1 MQRSR
6 RLIILILLIAASA
19 AAGFYANHFF
29 SGHNEK
35 ERVASANPVT
45 AHPRRPDFRLPDL
58 DGNLQSIDNWNNQVI
73 MVNFWATWCPPCRE
87 EMPELESFHA
97 AHEKDD
103 AVVLG
108 LNTEVIDK
116 QRILDF
122 LDEYFISY
130 PNFIVGP
137 VAESPLGRI
146 PGLPTTFV
154 LNPEGEL
161 VARQVGGVTRE
172 MIENF
177 IDKWEAKNP

>member
-1 MQRSR
+1 LSDYR
-6 RLIILILLIAASA
+6 
-19 AAGFYANHFF
+19 G
-29 SGHNEK
+29 K
-35 ERVASANPVT
+35 
-45 AHPRRPDFRLPDL
+45 
-58 DGNLQSIDNWNNQVI
+58 WVI
-73 MVNFWATWCPPCRE
+73 VNYWATWCPPCRE

-97 AHEKDD
+97 AHAKDH

-122 LDEYFISY
+122 LDENFISY

-137 VAESPLGRI
+137 VAETPLGRI

-154 LNPEGEL
+154 ITPKGEL
-161 VARQVGGVTRE
+161 VARQVGAVTRE

-177 IDKWEAKNP
+177 INKWEAKNP

>member
-1 MQRSR
+1 MQ
-6 RLIILILLIAASA
+6 
-19 AAGFYANHFF
+19 
-29 SGHNEK
+29 
-35 ERVASANPVT
+35 
-45 AHPRRPDFRLPDL
+45 FRLHPVDFESVMKKIFSLLLFLVATAVAAEPVDMTLTDL
-58 DGNLQSIDNWNNQVI
+58 DGKQVKLSDYRGKWVI
-73 MVNFWATWCPPCRE
+73 VNYWATWCPPCRE

-97 AHEKDD
+97 AHEKKD

-116 QRILDF
+116 QRIIDF
-122 LDEYFISY
+122 LRENFISY

-154 LNPEGEL
+154 VTPEGEL
-161 VARQVGGVTRE
+161 VARQVGGITRE

-177 IDKWEAKNP
+177 IDKWEAKKTPDQ

>member
-1 MQRSR
+1 MKKISV
-6 RLIILILLIAASA
+6 LLLFLFATA
-19 AAGFYANHFF
+19 AAA
-29 SGHNEK
+29 E
-35 ERVASANPVT
+35 PVDMSLT
-45 AHPRRPDFRLPDL
+45 GL
-58 DGNLQSIDNWNNQVI
+58 DGKPVKLSDYRGKWVI
-73 MVNFWATWCPPCRE
+73 VNYWATWCPPCRE

-122 LDEYFISY
+122 LDENFISY

-154 LNPEGEL
+154 LTPEGEL

-172 MIENF
+172 MIESF
-177 IDKWEAKNP
+177 IDKWEAKKP

>member
-1 MQRSR
+1 MKKISA
-6 RLIILILLIAASA
+6 LLLFLFATAVAA
-19 AAGFYANHFF
+19 
-29 SGHNEK
+29 E
-35 ERVASANPVT
+35 PVDMT
-45 AHPRRPDFRLPDL
+45 LTDL
-58 DGNLQSIDNWNNQVI
+58 DGKQVKLSDYRGKWVI
-73 MVNFWATWCPPCRE
+73 VNYWATWCPPCRE

>member
-1 MQRSR
+1 MQSR
-6 RLIILILLIAASA
+6 LHPVDLESAMKKILALLFILVATAVSA
-19 AAGFYANHFF
+19 
-29 SGHNEK
+29 E
-35 ERVASANPVT
+35 PVDMT
-45 AHPRRPDFRLPDL
+45 LTDL
-58 DGNLQSIDNWNNQVI
+58 DGKQVKLSDYRGKWVI
-73 MVNFWATWCPPCRE
+73 VNYWATWCPPCRE

-97 AHEKDD
+97 AHENDD

-154 LNPEGEL
+154 LTPEGEL

>member
-1 MQRSR
+1 MKF
-6 RLIILILLIAASA
+6 LISLMLLLSSTAVLA
-19 AAGFYANHFF
+19 
-29 SGHNEK
+29 E
-35 ERVASANPVT
+35 PVDMT
-45 AHPRRPDFRLPDL
+45 LTDIEGR
-58 DGNLQSIDNWNNQVI
+58 QVKLSDYRGKWVV
-73 MVNFWATWCPPCRE
+73 VNYWATWCPPCRE

-97 AHEKDD
+97 AHEKDK

-116 QRILDF
+116 QRIIDF
-122 LDEYFISY
+122 LDENFISY

-154 LNPEGEL
+154 ITPQGEL

-177 IDKWEAKNP
+177 IDKWEAKNPGKDTD

>member
-1 MQRSR
+1 MKPV
-6 RLIILILLIAASA
+6 LALILFL
-19 AAGFYANHFF
+19 F
-29 SGHNEK
+29 STQLFAE
-35 ERVASANPVT
+35 PVDMT
-45 AHPRRPDFRLPDL
+45 LTDL
-58 DGNLQSIDNWNNQVI
+58 DGKQVRLSDYRGKWVI
-73 MVNFWATWCPPCRE
+73 VNYWATWCPPCRE

-97 AHEKDD
+97 AYEKDK

-154 LNPEGEL
+154 ITPQGEL

-177 IDKWEAKNP
+177 IEKWEAKNPAEGGS

>member
-1 MQRSR
+1 MQSR
-6 RLIILILLIAASA
+6 LHPVDLEPVMKKIFALLFFLVATAVAA
-19 AAGFYANHFF
+19 
-29 SGHNEK
+29 E
-35 ERVASANPVT
+35 PVDMT
-45 AHPRRPDFRLPDL
+45 LTDL
-58 DGNLQSIDNWNNQVI
+58 DGKQVKLSDYRGKWVI
-73 MVNFWATWCPPCRE
+73 VNYWATWCPPCRE

>member
-1 MQRSR
+1 MKK
-6 RLIILILLIAASA
+6 ICVLLLFLVATA
-19 AAGFYANHFF
+19 AAA
-29 SGHNEK
+29 E
-35 ERVASANPVT
+35 PVDMSLT
-45 AHPRRPDFRLPDL
+45 DL
-58 DGNLQSIDNWNNQVI
+58 DGKQVKLSDYRGKWVI
-73 MVNFWATWCPPCRE
+73 VNYWATWCPPCRE

-122 LDEYFISY
+122 LDENFISY

-137 VAESPLGRI
+137 VAETPLGRI

-154 LNPEGEL
+154 LTPEGEL

-177 IDKWEAKNP
+177 IDKWEAKKH

>member
-1 MQRSR
+1 M
-6 RLIILILLIAASA
+6 LLFSAASA
-19 AAGFYANHFF
+19 A
-29 SGHNEK
+29 E
-35 ERVASANPVT
+35 PVDMT
-45 AHPRRPDFRLPDL
+45 LTDL
-58 DGNLQSIDNWNNQVI
+58 DGKQVKLSDYRGKWVV
-73 MVNFWATWCPPCRE
+73 VNYWATWCPPCRE

-97 AHEKDD
+97 ANEKDR

-116 QRILDF
+116 QQILDF
-122 LDEYFISY
+122 LDENFISY
-130 PNFIVGP
+130 PNFMVGP

-154 LNPEGEL
+154 ITPQGEL

-177 IDKWEAKNP
+177 IDKWEAKNANNSAD